1 MAPRL
6 PSSRLHFIRDMIQAQ
21 SLTRSQMAEAA
32 ECSEQTIKNIRRNL
46 RLFGSV
52 RAPSNRI
59 GRRRSVTPLMLEAL
73 CNHLLEKT

>member
-1 MAPRL
+1 
-6 PSSRLHFIRDMIQAQ
+6 MIQAQ

-32 ECSEQTIKNIRRNL
+32 ECSEQTTKNIRRDL

-52 RAPSNRI
+52 YAPKNHA

-73 CNHLLEKT
+73 CDHLSEKPTLYLDEMAIFL